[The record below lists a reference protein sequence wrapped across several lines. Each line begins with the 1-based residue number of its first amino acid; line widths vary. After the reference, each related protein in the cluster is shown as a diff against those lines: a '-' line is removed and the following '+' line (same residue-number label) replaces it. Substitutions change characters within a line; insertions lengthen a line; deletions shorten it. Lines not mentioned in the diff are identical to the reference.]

1 VPLLCQPDSLP
12 AVVLNIGSYSMETMG
27 AGDILLVS
35 AFAGFEGLFS
45 YSAVLPSIMT
55 IGTFVDSP
63 EKIRM
68 IRQGEVIGT
77 ALNLAFG
84 IALALFAESF
94 LPLAFTI
101 GACLI
106 MIVVYEYALRSAPAW
121 RG

>member
-1 VPLLCQPDSLP
+1 VETF
-12 AVVLNIGSYSMETMG
+12 GS
-27 AGDILLVS
+27 GDILLVS

-63 EKIRM
+63 EKIAM
-68 IRQGEVIGT
+68 IRQGEIVGT
-77 ALNLAFG
+77 VLNLAFG
-84 IALALFAESF
+84 GALSLFAQSF

-106 MIVVYEYALRSAPAW
+106 MIGIYEYALRSAPAW
-121 RG
+121 GE